1 MLIIFDTKHFLSQFV
16 WCFVFLSAT
25 AFNRPCPPLIY
36 FHPYCLPGPLLV
48 LPSYVANTLFSPL
61 LSPESASCHSFPCR
75 QYFIFTPTISR
86 VRFLSYLT
94 ISPILYFSFFS
105 CKRWSFGLLTK
116 GAGMFSGCGQIG
128 KKSKSIQPNQT
139 KWICYFKLFCSDF
152 SVCLDTPTWSQ
163 VSFSTS
169 SDIFQPLLI
178 Y

>member
-1 MLIIFDTKHFLSQFV
+1 MFCLFVSNCFQSSLSS
-16 WCFVFLSAT
+16 L
-25 AFNRPCPPLIY
+25 N
-36 FHPYCLPGPLLV
+36 
-48 LPSYVANTLFSPL
+48 LFSPL
-61 LSPESASCHSFPCR
+61 LSPGSASCPTFLCR
-75 QYFIFTPTISR
+75 QYFIFTTTISR
-86 VRFLSYLT
+86 VRFLSFLPM
-94 ISPILYFSFFS
+94 SPILYFHPYYLPSPLLVLPYHIANTLFFIFS